1 MYHDDCTMA
10 APLTLLLDRTSPVPL
25 QRQIREAIR
34 ASIVGGTLRS
44 GTRLPSWHGLAA
56 ELNVARG
63 TVKAAYDWLAG
74 EGLIAGRGAQG
85 TFVTA
90 DFARSP
96 EPRADS
102 APPDQLYP
110 YG

>member
-10 APLTLLLDRTSPVPL
+10 APLTLLLDRTSPL

-90 DFARSP
+90 DFAR
-96 EPRADS
+96 RAQAPDDPP
-102 APPDQLYP
+102 PPDRL
-110 YG
+110 